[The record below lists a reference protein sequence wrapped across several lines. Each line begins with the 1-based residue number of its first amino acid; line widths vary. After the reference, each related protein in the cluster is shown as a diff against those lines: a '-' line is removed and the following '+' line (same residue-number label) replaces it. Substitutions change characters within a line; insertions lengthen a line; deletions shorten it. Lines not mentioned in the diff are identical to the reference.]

1 MNNNIIQA
9 GKEFKKL
16 LGNTKVFTDPLYT
29 LAKGTDASFY
39 RLTPKVVVCVDNES
53 EALGVISICHKL
65 NVPLTFKAGG
75 TSLSGQTITDS
86 VLMEISD
93 SYSQYNIEANGH
105 LATFQ
110 CGIRGGLANQ
120 RLTKFGRKLGPS
132 PASINS
138 ARIGGIVSNN
148 ASGASYGIK
157 YNSYN
162 TIKGMRLVLA
172 DGSIIDTRDK
182 LSVDEFSNSHP
193 QLINGITDLSQK
205 VKSTPHLADKIRHK
219 YELKNTTGYGINA
232 LIDFSN
238 PIDIIQHLMVGSE
251 GTLGFISEVTF
262 ETVEDAPI
270 KATSLIFFK
279 NIREA
284 CDAIIPLR
292 RCSVSAAELMD
303 RNALR
308 SVQEQSGMEK
318 LLTTLDNE
326 VVALLI
332 DTSAWNHEQLNLQID
347 EIIREL
353 SVFKTV
359 YPISFTTDTA
369 EYNKL
374 WKIRK
379 GLFTSAAAPRPTGT
393 ACIIEDLAFRADVL
407 GDALVDLKKL
417 IEQYNYSG
425 YVIWGHLLD
434 GNIHFVLMPDF
445 NNPEGISK
453 YARFMDDLVQLT
465 VHRYDGSLKAEHGTG
480 RNMAPFV
487 KEEWG
492 TELYDVMKQI
502 KAILDPKNLL
512 NPGVLIN
519 DDPELHIKNLKPLP
533 PAHEIVDKCIECGFC
548 EPACPSRNVTL
559 TPRQRIVVYR
569 ELTRLQTLSQEPGR
583 LKLLKKGFE
592 YHGEATCA
600 TDGLCALNC
609 PVEINTGLMVKDLRF
624 KITSKSSIIIARW
637 MASHMSLVTRFTR
650 NMLGFVSAI
659 HSILGTRIMLAITSF
674 IRIISFKTIP
684 AWNPNM
690 PKAAPK
696 LSCLKV
702 CKKESSL
709 KVVYFPTCINRTMG
723 NSQAHAKDPA
733 LIQETISL
741 LQKAGYEV
749 LFPDNLDNLCCGMA
763 FDSKG
768 FKQQGYQKAKELEAE
783 LLKVSE
789 NGKHPVY
796 CDMSPCLLRMKETLT
811 PSLQLHDPVSF
822 ILNHLAD
829 KLNFTQ
835 LDRTITVHSTCS
847 NTKMGLSDDLTR
859 LAKLCVTNVVVP
871 DEISCCGWAG
881 DRGFTHPE
889 LTASALK
896 PLRKQLGSSVLQG
909 YSTSRTCEIGLS
921 QHSGINYRSIVYL
934 VNEATT
940 GKATVD

>member
-1 MNNNIIQA
+1 MNNNIIRA
-9 GKEFKKL
+9 IKEFKKL
-16 LGNTKVFTDPLYT
+16 LGSTKVFTDPLYT

-93 SYSQYNIEANGH
+93 SYSLYNIEANGH

-120 RLTKFGRKLGPS
+120 RLAKFGRKLGPS

-162 TIKGMRLVLA
+162 TIKGMRLIMA
-172 DGSIIDTRDK
+172 DGSILDTRDK
-182 LSVDEFSNSHP
+182 LSVEEFLASQA
-193 QLINGITDLSQK
+193 QLINGITDLSKK

-232 LIDFSN
+232 LVDYSD
-238 PIDIIQHLMVGSE
+238 PIEIIQHLMVGSE

-292 RCSVSAAELMD
+292 RCKVSAAELMD
-303 RNALR
+303 RNALS

-318 LLTTLDNE
+318 LLATLNDD

-332 DTSAWNHEQLNLQID
+332 DTSAWNHEQLNLQTD

-353 SVFKTV
+353 SVFETV

-407 GDALVDLKKL
+407 GDALVDLKRL

-445 NNPEGISK
+445 NNAEGIAK

-569 ELTRLQTLSQEPGR
+569 EMTRLQTLSQEPGR

-624 KITSKSSIIIARW
+624 RIVSKSSLIIARW
-637 MASHMSLVTRFTR
+637 IAAHMSLVTRLTR
-650 NMLGFVSAI
+650 NMLGFVSAT

-684 AWNPNM
+684 AWNPYM

-696 LSCLKV
+696 FSRLKV
-702 CKKESSL
+702 AKKESSL

-723 NSQAHAKDPA
+723 NSQTHAKDPA

-822 ILNHLAD
+822 ILNHLVD

-835 LDRTITVHSTCS
+835 LDRTVTVHSTCS
-847 NTKMGLSDDLTR
+847 NTKMGQTDDLVR

-934 VNEATT
+934 VNEVTAGKTT
-940 GKATVD
+940 ED